1 LRGNGSG
8 HLAWLWIFEG
18 FFTWGFI
25 FQGGGLAG
33 NWEGMWV
40 TDKWRYRLGCLANG
54 GVPRQD
60 LGGEGRGAFEG
71 AFSVDTFSG
80 GLGESG

>member
-1 LRGNGSG
+1 
-8 HLAWLWIFEG
+8 
-18 FFTWGFI
+18 
-25 FQGGGLAG
+25 
-33 NWEGMWV
+33 MWV